1 MCSLKASALVLKF
14 RNALCKRILI
24 KVNML
29 DFRLWHIKLLNTHFI
44 KWLLKY
50 GSYCLL
56 MIKSNENCHL
66 LTFYFTFSVL
76 NWKHITVAPT
86 DRRLVILEC
95 FDQWPLLHIVPS
107 ICLLFVCCL
116 LFLFVVFVL
125 LFFCFSRLQKFKN
138 IIHAHFFVFSHP
150 PLNVLEQATIKQCVV
165 GPNHAAFLLEVNDS
179 FCSDNKFDIIEL
191 KLILQ
196 TSNW

>member
-1 MCSLKASALVLKF
+1 MCSLKASVLVLKF

-24 KVNML
+24 KVNVL
-29 DFRLWHIKLLNTHFI
+29 DFRLWQIIKYPLYQVTLEV
-44 KWLLKY
+44 WLLLFIDDQIQWK
-50 GSYCLL
+50 
-56 MIKSNENCHL
+56 ICHL

-125 LFFCFSRLQKFKN
+125 LVFCFSRPQKFKN

-179 FCSDNKFDIIEL
+179 ICSDNKFDIIEL